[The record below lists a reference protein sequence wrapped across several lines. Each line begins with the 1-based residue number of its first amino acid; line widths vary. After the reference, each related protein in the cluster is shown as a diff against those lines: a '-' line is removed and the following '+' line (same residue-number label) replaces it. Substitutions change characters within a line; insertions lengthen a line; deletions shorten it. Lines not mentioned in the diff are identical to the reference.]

1 MKKFLKILFYVIV
14 IYINFYISYNVY
26 LLLKILDLHFIIFL
40 SLFFLMSFWLV
51 KGLMKPKKLPF
62 LQITQNRIIMVLI
75 YLSFIWVLFMMV
87 IFIETSYY
95 KRDAVKYLKTNISY
109 LKNFTHSAH
118 PFTGDSYS
126 IKTLE
131 NFQEEDQLKDNLE
144 RENLP
149 AETVTNSE

>member
-1 MKKFLKILFYVIV
+1 MKKFLKILFYVIL

-40 SLFFLMSFWLV
+40 SLFCLVSFWLI
-51 KGLMKPKKLPF
+51 KGLIKPKKLPF
-62 LQITQNRIIMVLI
+62 LQLTQNRTIMILI
-75 YLSFIWVLFMMV
+75 YLGFIWVLFMMV
-87 IFIETSYY
+87 VFIETSYY
-95 KRDAVKYLKTNISY
+95 KRDSMQYLKQNISY

-131 NFQEEDQLKDNLE
+131 NFPEEDRLE
-144 RENLP
+144 KHLEHENVP
-149 AETVTNSE
+149 AETVENAQ